1 MGACQNIIRKKK
13 IIIKSNIKGK
23 TNILNENEKPLQKCP
38 NQNLIIYHN
47 FDIQYS
53 NYPTAVSDGSP
64 QSKIFPKT
72 PSSLSSNSS
81 SIVTIPYML
90 RTTNFRLEATLGE
103 TEIPIYVE
111 KNENFSIIINQ
122 NNNNYNNNNNVSQ
135 DIWSFIQNENSVDY
149 LGYPNY
155 QYNNINIGALLLRIS
170 GSTQIYHLNKNVN
183 TINAESKGSIL
194 LSANLDPNNY
204 LIYEPK
210 GVLTITVNGGKYLDE
225 KELNLKEHIISINKI
240 NFNYNYI
247 LKEKKIFKYINKAR
261 NDPQNFI
268 NDYFISDE
276 INKDLV
282 DFVNNNNNKRKEL
295 LVCEELN
302 SAAQKHC
309 EDLCNNDTAGN
320 MGTDGSTI
328 SDRISKYYHKCVNIG
343 ENIAYET
350 DNPLLIVKKMIQDK
364 YSKTKTNRNNIFC
377 LNFNKIGIC
386 IRKHLV
392 YKFCCVIV
400 FSE

>member
-1 MGACQNIIRKKK
+1 
-13 IIIKSNIKGK
+13 
-23 TNILNENEKPLQKCP
+23 
-38 NQNLIIYHN
+38 
-47 FDIQYS
+47 
-53 NYPTAVSDGSP
+53 
-64 QSKIFPKT
+64 
-72 PSSLSSNSS
+72 
-81 SIVTIPYML
+81 ML
-90 RTTNFRLEATLGE
+90 PAPNFRLEATLGE

-111 KNENFSIIINQ
+111 KNETFSIIISQ
-122 NNNNYNNNNNVSQ
+122 NNNNINNISQ
-135 DIWSFIQNENSVDY
+135 EVWSFIQNENPIDY

-183 TINAESKGSIL
+183 SINAESKGSIL

-240 NFNYNYI
+240 NFNYNYNYI

-261 NDPQNFI
+261 NDPQKFI
-268 NDYFISDE
+268 NDYLISDE

-343 ENIAYET
+343 ENIVYET

>member
-13 IIIKSNIKGK
+13 ITIKSNIKGK
-23 TNILNENEKPLQKCP
+23 TNIYNEKEKPLKKCP
-38 NQNLIIYHN
+38 NQNFIIYQHN

-81 SIVTIPYML
+81 SIVIIPHKFPSS
-90 RTTNFRLEATLGE
+90 NFRLEATLGE
-103 TEIPIYVE
+103 TEIPIYVD
-111 KNENFSIIINQ
+111 KNDNFSIIINQ
-122 NNNNYNNNNNVSQ
+122 NNNYYNNITQ
-135 DIWSFIQNENSVDY
+135 DFWSFIQNENSVDY

-155 QYNNINIGALLLRIS
+155 QYNNLNIGALLLRIS
-170 GSTQIYHLNKNVN
+170 GSTKIYCLNKNVN
-183 TINAESKGSIL
+183 TIKADSRGSIL
-194 LSANLDPNNY
+194 ISANLDPNNY

-210 GVLTITVNGGKYLDE
+210 GVLIITVNGGKYKDE
-225 KELNLKEHIISINKI
+225 RELNLKNHINAINKI

-247 LKEKKIFKYINKAR
+247 LKQNKIFKYINKAR
-261 NDPQNFI
+261 NDPPNFI
-268 NDYFISDE
+268 NDYFMSDE

-282 DFVNNNNNKRKEL
+282 DFVNNNNYKRKEL
-295 LVCEELN
+295 VLCEDLN
-302 SAAQKHC
+302 YAAQKHC
-309 EDLCNNDTAGN
+309 EDLCNNNTAGN

-328 SDRISKYYHKCVNIG
+328 SDRISKYYHKYFIIG

-350 DNPLLIVKKMIQDK
+350 DNPLLIVKKMILDK
-364 YSKTKTNRNNIFC
+364 YNRKKTNRNNIFC

>member
-122 NNNNYNNNNNVSQ
+122 NNNNYNNNVSQ
-135 DIWSFIQNENSVDY
+135 DTWSFIQNENSVNY

-183 TINAESKGSIL
+183 SINAESKGSIL

-247 LKEKKIFKYINKAR
+247 LKEK
-261 NDPQNFI
+261 
-268 NDYFISDE
+268 
-276 INKDLV
+276 
-282 DFVNNNNNKRKEL
+282 
-295 LVCEELN
+295 
-302 SAAQKHC
+302 
-309 EDLCNNDTAGN
+309 
-320 MGTDGSTI
+320 
-328 SDRISKYYHKCVNIG
+328 NI
-343 ENIAYET
+343 
-350 DNPLLIVKKMIQDK
+350 
-364 YSKTKTNRNNIFC
+364 
-377 LNFNKIGIC
+377 
-386 IRKHLV
+386 
-392 YKFCCVIV
+392 
-400 FSE
+400 

>member
-13 IIIKSNIKGK
+13 IMIKSNIKEK
-23 TNILNENEKPLQKCP
+23 TKVDNEKEKPLQICP
-38 NQNLIIYHN
+38 NQNFIIYHN
-47 FDIQYS
+47 FDIHYS

-64 QSKIFPKT
+64 KSKIFPKT

-90 RTTNFRLEATLGE
+90 PATNFKLEATLGE

-111 KNENFSIIINQ
+111 KNDNFSIIINQ
-122 NNNNYNNNNNVSQ
+122 NNNISQ
-135 DIWSFIQNENSVDY
+135 DVWSFIQNENSVDY
-149 LGYPNY
+149 LGYSKY

-170 GSTQIYHLNKNVN
+170 GSTKIYHLNRSTN
-183 TINAESKGSIL
+183 TIKAESKGSIL
-194 LSANLDPNNY
+194 ISANLDPNNY

-210 GVLTITVNGGKYLDE
+210 GIVTITVNGGKYLDE
-225 KELNLKEHIISINKI
+225 KELNLKEHIIAINKI

-247 LKEKKIFKYINKAR
+247 LKEKKLFKYINKAR

-268 NDYFISDE
+268 NDYFMLDE
-276 INKDLV
+276 INKDLL
-282 DFVNNNNNKRKEL
+282 DFVNNNNYKRKEL
-295 LVCEELN
+295 LLCEELN

-320 MGTDGSTI
+320 TGTDGSTI
-328 SDRISKYYHKCVNIG
+328 SDRINKCYHKCFNIG
-343 ENIAYET
+343 ENISYET
-350 DNPLLIVKKMIQDK
+350 DNPLLIIKKMIKDK